1 MQTTFLKNIKDDNM
15 NENLQNQTEIEIDL
29 REIFFAIRKWI
40 WAIIAVSFLG
50 GLIAFCY
57 SRFAITPIFTAE
69 NSMLVLT
76 KETTL
81 ASLADLQMGS
91 QLTSDY
97 KVLTTSRPVLEEV
110 ITNLNLNTTYEK
122 LKYNISVT
130 NPKDTR
136 ILNISVKHPNPEM
149 ALVIVREVAEVA
161 SDFIGEMM
169 EVVPPKIIDKG
180 VMPMKKTSPS
190 NTRNAIIGVLIGGV
204 LSTGVVIL
212 NAILDDT
219 IKTEDDIEKFL
230 ELSILSS
237 VPDRKDFVDQDAKS
251 STRKKK
257 WYRKVLDI
265 FVRKEGK

>member
-1 MQTTFLKNIKDDNM
+1 M
-15 NENLQNQTEIEIDL
+15 NENLQNQTDIEIDL
-29 REIFFAIRKWI
+29 REIFFAIKKWI
-40 WAIIAVSFLG
+40 WVIMLASFLG
-50 GLIAFCY
+50 GLVAFCY

-110 ITNLNLNTTYEK
+110 ISNLNLNTTYEK
-122 LKYNISVT
+122 LKYNVTVT

-136 ILNISVKHPNPEM
+136 ILSISVKHPSPQM
-149 ALVIVREVAEVA
+149 ALTIVREIAEVA

-180 VMPMKKTSPS
+180 VLPQKKTSPS
-190 NTRNAIIGVLIGGV
+190 NTRNAIIGILIGGV
-204 LSTGVVIL
+204 LSSGVVIL
-212 NAILDDT
+212 SAILDDT
-219 IKTEDDIEKFL
+219 IKTEEDIEKFL
-230 ELSILSS
+230 DLSVLSA
-237 VPDRKDFVDQDAKS
+237 VPDRKDYVDQEVKTNA
-251 STRKKK
+251 RKKK
-257 WYRKVLDI
+257 ILERLFKKSNK
-265 FVRKEGK
+265 KEGR

>member
-1 MQTTFLKNIKDDNM
+1 M

-29 REIFFAIRKWI
+29 RELFFAIKKWL
-40 WAIIAVSFLG
+40 WLIIAVSFLG

-110 ITNLNLNTTYEK
+110 ISNLNLSTTYEK
-122 LKYNISVT
+122 LKYNITVT

-136 ILNISVKHPNPEM
+136 ILNISVKHPNPQL
-149 ALVIVREVAEVA
+149 ALDIVREVPEVS
-161 SDFIGEMM
+161 SDFIGDMM

-180 VMPMKKTSPS
+180 VLPVKKTSPS
-190 NTRNAIIGVLIGGV
+190 NTRNAIIGILIGGV
-204 LSTGVVIL
+204 LSGGAVIL
-212 NAILDDT
+212 GAILDDT
-219 IKTEDDIEKFL
+219 IKTEEDIEKFL
-230 ELSILSS
+230 ELSILSA
-237 VPDRKDFVDQDAKS
+237 VPDRKDFIDQEIKS
-251 STRKKK
+251 NSKTKKFSKKLLDKLTSKKK
-257 WYRKVLDI
+257 KKGGR
-265 FVRKEGK
+265 

>member
-1 MQTTFLKNIKDDNM
+1 M

-29 REIFFAIRKWI
+29 REIFFAIKKWI
-40 WAIIAVSFLG
+40 WVIFAVSFLG

-110 ITNLNLNTTYEK
+110 ISNLNLNTTYEK

-149 ALVIVREVAEVA
+149 ALAIVRELAEVA
-161 SDFIGEMM
+161 SDFIGDMM

-180 VMPMKKTSPS
+180 VLPMKKTSPS
-190 NTRNAIIGVLIGGV
+190 NTRNAIIGILIGGV
-204 LSTGVVIL
+204 LSSGVVIL
-212 NAILDDT
+212 SAILDDT
-219 IKTEDDIEKFL
+219 IKTEEDIEKFL

-237 VPDRKDFVDQDAKS
+237 VPDRRDFIDQDVKS
-251 STRKKK
+251 KSKSKKFPGKILDKFKKK
-257 WYRKVLDI
+257 
-265 FVRKEGK
+265 EGR

>member
-1 MQTTFLKNIKDDNM
+1 M

-29 REIFFAIRKWI
+29 REIFFAIKKWI
-40 WAIIAVSFLG
+40 WVIIIVSFLSG
-50 GLIAFCY
+50 VAAFCY
-57 SRFAITPIFTAE
+57 SRFAITPIYTAQ

-97 KVLTTSRPVLEEV
+97 KVLTTSRPVLEKV
-110 ITNLNLNTTYEK
+110 ISNLGLNTTYEK

-136 ILNISVKHPNPEM
+136 ILNISVENPNPEM
-149 ALVIVREVAEVA
+149 ALKIVREVAEVA
-161 SDFIGEMM
+161 SDFIGDMM

-180 VMPMKKTSPS
+180 IVPQQKTSPS
-190 NTRNAIIGVLIGGV
+190 NARNTLIGILIGGV
-204 LSTGVVIL
+204 LSAGIVIVG
-212 NAILDDT
+212 AVLDDS
-219 IKTEDDIEKFL
+219 IKSEEDVEKFL

-237 VPDRKDFVDQDAKS
+237 VPDRKDYIDSDIKKA
-251 STRKKK
+251 KKK
-257 WYRKVLDI
+257 KKFEKNLTDK
-265 FVRKEGK
+265 FKK